1 MCGTELIL
9 YLQTTEGIRC
19 AFDEDEFLTKGFSK
33 ENVLWF
39 EIRSQGRIG
48 PSTNSRIIYDNGD
61 TSKTSAIIKTFVGK
75 DERGYRN
82 QKVHYLN
89 LKDGN
94 LSVSNVRS
102 LEIGY
107 KKSM

>member
-19 AFDEDEFLTKGFSK
+19 AFDEDEFLTNGFSK
-33 ENVLWF
+33 NNILWF
-39 EIRSQGRIG
+39 EVRSQGCIG
-48 PSTNSRIIYDNGD
+48 LSTNSRIIYDDGD
-61 TSKTSAIIKTFVGK
+61 GPKTSAIIKTFVGK
-75 DERGYRN
+75 DDRGYRK
-82 QKVHYLN
+82 QRTYYLN
-89 LKDGN
+89 LRNGDLN
-94 LSVSNVRS
+94 VSDVRS